1 MKKTEKDNK
10 ILIITKTEIII
21 KKIKELTTKDL
32 EKEQEIMY
40 IKGTIEGIMGIKS
53 MEEYNTDNK
62 DMIKDNLEKEIQEI
76 LIMDFNK
83 EKYIVIIAQ
92 IRKGELL
99 L

>member
-40 IKGTIEGIMGIKS
+40 IKDTIEGIMGIKS